1 MTETMLESTLAPG
14 RAFERRVGMLF
25 ELLGYHVEPNRLIAG
40 RQVDHFLEDRSGP
53 LSRLY
58 IVECK
63 DQANPVNTAQYD
75 AFRGRLTA
83 ARREI
88 SPKLRGI
95 LVASVGFVKEAKAQ
109 ALHEDIEL
117 LTISELESSVID
129 FRQYARDLIRRLAP
143 EPALTH
149 FVPPRLVREH
159 AVVSEPASSLV
170 VSWLADAEANQLTLL
185 GDYGTGKTTFLKHL
199 ALDLARRYEREV
211 IEGGARGR
219 VPIFIDLKDYTQAL
233 SLKQIILDLLDN
245 HGIRAS
251 SYAAFEYVLREGQVL
266 LILDGFDEM
275 ASRGNYRAT
284 LRNFR
289 ELNRSALGRAKIIL
303 SCRSHYFTD
312 HRDVQKFLGRSAPQ
326 QEAPVFYTDLY
337 REIAGRPNF
346 LITYLQEFDSGQVST
361 YLESR
366 CGRQAG
372 RVRDFIST
380 TYNLEELSRRPVLL
394 DMIVTSA
401 DSLGRQTEPVTPAIL
416 YRIYTDIWLSRND
429 WSTILDVETKRDLLE
444 CFAARA
450 IHEADAQ
457 LHYSEIPGLI
467 RAWRSGINGLDEEE
481 IDRELRA
488 ATFLVRDQGGRY
500 RFSHRSFL
508 EFFYA
513 RHLVSAA
520 ERGYLEVWAG
530 APFRAEI
537 YRFVQDLLAPPD
549 PRAAVAW
556 LLGLAQDPGADLEAR
571 RHAVKCVSRVQE
583 PRVSEVLTEVMRTP
597 GDRQLRCFAT
607 TALGHHRRPEVVAEL
622 IRVARDGGENL
633 WVRANALLALVRLDL
648 AEARAF
654 LLRLLEDGE
663 GERPL
668 QRPEIALLFRDV
680 HTRSNA
686 DLVQACLRFTRHRRD
701 DPKIVRLGL
710 ELCAAHPCVEGE
722 ALSREVLERTDDLGM
737 ARLAFAALS
746 PEAKRSLLPRVL
758 RLLEGWPKHSEARPL
773 LLALRGLRCAEVSGF
788 LLRLIG
794 ESQVPVRGYLKGYYH
809 SPLEM
814 QALEVLDEDYPE
826 LLALHAPVW
835 LRQHRSH
842 QFKNQLAQAYV
853 RQRPADG
860 EEVLRSLLLARRH
873 RAGHKLGLLDFFLHE
888 YQEGFAVLVRDLW
901 AREPA
906 SLVKRHALEL
916 LLQVDREAAI
926 ELMLGAGVWENRV
939 GTRIAVCTTL
949 ASVNRE
955 EATAALLERLR
966 HDPSQWVRLQ
976 ALRSLAAPGRKLDRE
991 RVSEAMQE
999 EKDPEVLALRAQLL
1013 GA

>member
-1 MTETMLESTLAPG
+1 MSEAVLDSVLAPG

-63 DQANPVNTAQYD
+63 DQAHPVNTAQYD
-75 AFRGRLTA
+75 AFRGRLTT
-83 ARREI
+83 ARHEI

-109 ALHEDIEL
+109 ARHEDIEL

-159 AVVSEPASSLV
+159 AAVSEPAASLV
-170 VSWLADAEANQLTLL
+170 GSWLADSEANQLTLL

-219 VPIFIDLKDYTQAL
+219 VPLFIDLKDYTQAL

-245 HGIRAS
+245 HGIRAA

-275 ASRGNYRAT
+275 ASRGNYRVT

-326 QEAPVFYTDLY
+326 EAPVFYTDLY

-346 LITYLQEFDSGQVST
+346 LITYLQEFDSEQVST

-366 CGRQAG
+366 CGRQAC
-372 RVRDFIST
+372 RVRDFIT
-380 TYNLEELSRRPVLL
+380 NTYNLEELSRRPVLL

-401 DSLGRQTEPVTPAIL
+401 DSLERQTEPVTPAIL

-450 IHEADAQ
+450 IHEEDAQ
-457 LHYSEIPGLI
+457 LHYSEIPRLI

-520 ERGYLEVWAG
+520 ERGTLDVWAG
-530 APFRAEI
+530 APARAEI

-549 PRAAVAW
+549 QRAALGW
-556 LLGLAQDPGADLEAR
+556 LLALAKDPEGDLRAR
-571 RHAVKCVSRVQE
+571 GHAVKCIGRVQD
-583 PRVSEVLTEVMRTP
+583 PRVPEVLLEVMRTP
-597 GDRQLRCFAT
+597 GEVQLRCFAT
-607 TALGHHRRPEVVAEL
+607 TALGHHRRPEVVAAL
-622 IRVARDGGENL
+622 IGVARDAGENV
-633 WVRANALLALVRLDL
+633 WVRANALLALVRVEME
-648 AEARAF
+648 EARAF
-654 LLRLLEDGE
+654 LLPLLEHGE

-668 QRPEIALLFRDV
+668 WSPEIKLIFRAV
-680 HTRSNA
+680 HTVSNM
-686 DLVQACLRFTRHRRD
+686 DLVRACIRYARRRRD
-701 DPKIVRLGL
+701 SPKVVRLGL
-710 ELCAAHPCVEGE
+710 ELCAARPCEEGE
-722 ALSREVLERTDDLGM
+722 ALGREVLESTDDPGM
-737 ARLAFAALS
+737 ARVAFAALS
-746 PEAKRSLLPRVL
+746 PEAQRSLLPRVIH
-758 RLLEGWPKHSEARPL
+758 LLEDWPEHPEARPL
-773 LLALRGLRCAEVSGF
+773 LLALRGLRCAEVSDF
-788 LLRLIG
+788 LLRVIG
-794 ESQVPVRGYLKGYYH
+794 ESHRPLPGYPNGYLH
-809 SPLEM
+809 SPLEL
-814 QALEVLDEDYPE
+814 QAVDILSDDYPD
-826 LLALHAPVW
+826 LLSAHAPAW
-835 LRQHRSH
+835 MRQHRSH
-842 QFKNQLAQAYV
+842 RFKIHLAQTYV
-853 RQRPADG
+853 RQRPPDG
-860 EEVLRSLLLARRH
+860 EALLRSLLLARWQRV
-873 RAGHKLGLLDFFLHE
+873 AHKLNLLDIFTQE
-888 YQEGFAVLVRDLW
+888 YRESFRDLVRELW
-901 AREPA
+901 PREPA
-906 SLVKRHALEL
+906 NMVKRHALEL

-926 ELMLGAGVWENRV
+926 ELMLGEGIWENRV
-939 GTRIAVCTTL
+939 GTRMAVCTTL
-949 ASVNRE
+949 ASVNRD

-966 HDPSQWVRLQ
+966 QDPSVWVRLQ
-976 ALRSLAAPGRKLDRE
+976 ALRSLASPGRLLDRQ
-991 RVSEAMQE
+991 RVSEAMQG
-999 EKDPEVLALRAQLL
+999 EKDPDVLALRAQLL
-1013 GA
+1013 GT

>member
-1 MTETMLESTLAPG
+1 MTETLLESTLAPG
-14 RAFERRVGMLF
+14 KAFERRVGMLF

-75 AFRGRLTA
+75 TFRGRLTT
-83 ARREI
+83 ARHEI

-109 ALHEDIEL
+109 ARHEDIEL

-159 AVVSEPASSLV
+159 AAVSEPAASLV
-170 VSWLADAEANQLTLL
+170 GSWLADSEANQLTLL

-199 ALDLARRYEREV
+199 ALDLSRRYEREV

-219 VPIFIDLKDYTQAL
+219 VPVFIDLKDYTQAL

-245 HGIRAS
+245 HGIRAA

-275 ASRGNYRAT
+275 ASRGNYRVT

-312 HRDVQKFLGRSAPQ
+312 HRDVQKFLGRPTS

-346 LITYLQEFDSGQVST
+346 LITYLQEFDSDQVST

-366 CGRQAG
+366 CGRQAC
-372 RVRDFIST
+372 RVRDFIT
-380 TYNLEELSRRPVLL
+380 NTYNLEELSRRPVLL

-401 DSLGRQTEPVTPAIL
+401 DSLQRQTEPVTPAIL

-444 CFAARA
+444 CFAAKA

-488 ATFLVRDQGGRY
+488 ATFLVRDQGGHY

-520 ERGYLEVWAG
+520 ERGTLDVWAG
-530 APFRAEI
+530 APARAEI

-549 PRAAVAW
+549 QRSALGW
-556 LLGLAQDPGADLEAR
+556 LLGLAKDPAGDVRAR
-571 RHAVKCVSRVQE
+571 GHAVKCIGRVLD
-583 PRVSEVLTEVMRTP
+583 PRVPEVLLEIMRTP
-597 GDRQLRCFAT
+597 GESQLRCFAT
-607 TALGHHRRPEVVAEL
+607 TALGHHRRPEVVAAL
-622 IRVARDGGENL
+622 ISVARDGDENV
-633 WVRANALLALVRLDL
+633 WVRANALLALVRVDMV
-648 AEARAF
+648 EARAF
-654 LLRLLEDGE
+654 LLPLLEHGE

-668 QRPEIALLFRDV
+668 WTPEIKLIFRAV
-680 HTRSNA
+680 HTISNM
-686 DLVQACLRFTRHRRD
+686 DLVRACIRFARRRRD
-701 DPKIVRLGL
+701 YPKIIRLGL
-710 ELCAAHPCVEGE
+710 ELCAARPCDEGE
-722 ALSREVLERTDDLGM
+722 ALSREVLESTEDLGM
-737 ARLAFAALS
+737 AQTAFAAL
-746 PEAKRSLLPRVL
+746 PLEAKRSLLPRVIH
-758 RLLEGWPKHSEARPL
+758 LLEEWPKHPEARPL
-773 LLALRGLRCAEVSGF
+773 LLALRGLRCDEVSDF
-788 LLRLIG
+788 LLRVIG
-794 ESQVPVRGYLKGYYH
+794 ESHVPLRGYLKGYLH
-809 SPLEM
+809 SPLEL
-814 QALEVLDEDYPE
+814 QALEVLSEDYPE
-826 LLALHAPVW
+826 LLSARAPVW
-835 LRQHRSH
+835 MSQHRSH
-842 QFKNQLAQAYV
+842 GFKVHLAQAYV
-853 RQRPADG
+853 RQHPPEG
-860 EEVLRSLLLARRH
+860 EEMLRSLLLARRQ
-873 RAGHKLGLLDFFLHE
+873 RVAHKLSLLDIFTRE
-888 YQEGFAVLVRDLW
+888 YRESFRDLVRELW
-901 AREPA
+901 PREPA
-906 SLVKRHALEL
+906 NMVKRHALEL

-926 ELMLGAGVWENRV
+926 ELMLGEGIWENRV
-939 GTRIAVCTTL
+939 GTRMAVCTTL

-955 EATAALLERLR
+955 EATGALLERLR
-966 HDPSQWVRLQ
+966 QDPSVWVRLQ
-976 ALRSLAAPGRKLDRE
+976 ALRSLASPGRRLE
-991 RVSEAMQE
+991 RQQVTEAMQG
-999 EKDPEVLALRAQLL
+999 EKDPGVLALRAQLL
-1013 GA
+1013 GV

>member
-1 MTETMLESTLAPG
+1 MLESTLAPG

-149 FVPPRLVREH
+149 FVPPRIVREH
-159 AVVSEPASSLV
+159 AAVSESAASLV
-170 VSWLADAEANQLTLL
+170 GSWLADSEANQLTLL

-219 VPIFIDLKDYTQAL
+219 VPVFIDLKDYTQAL

-245 HGIRAS
+245 HGIRAA

-275 ASRGNYRAT
+275 ASRGNYRVT

-326 QEAPVFYTDLY
+326 EAPVFYTDLY

-346 LITYLQEFDSGQVST
+346 LITYLQEFDSEQVST

-366 CGRQAG
+366 CGRQAC
-372 RVRDFIST
+372 RVRDFISN

-500 RFSHRSFL
+500 SFSHRSFL

-513 RHLVSAA
+513 RHLVSSA
-520 ERGYLEVWAG
+520 ERGYLEVWAT

-537 YRFVQDLLAPPD
+537 YRFVQDLIAPPD
-549 PRAAVAW
+549 QRAALGW
-556 LLGLAQDPGADLEAR
+556 LLELARDPAADLHAR
-571 RHAVKCVSRVQE
+571 EHAVKCVSRVQD
-583 PRVSEVLTEVMRTP
+583 PRVPEVLLEIVGTP
-597 GDRQLRCFAT
+597 GELQLRVYAT
-607 TALGHHRRPEVVAEL
+607 TSLGHHPRPEVAAAL
-622 IRVARDGGENL
+622 IRVARDGGENVL
-633 WVRANALLALVRLDL
+633 VRANALMALVRLDME
-648 AEARAF
+648 EARAF
-654 LLRLLEDGE
+654 LLPLLENGD

-668 QRPEIALLFRDV
+668 WSPEVNLIFRAV
-680 HTRSNA
+680 HAVSDM
-686 DLVQACLRFTRHRRD
+686 DLVRACIRYARRRRD
-701 DPKIVRLGL
+701 NPKIVRLGL
-710 ELCAAHPCVEGE
+710 DLCAARPCDEGE
-722 ALSREVLERTDDLGM
+722 ALSREILERNEDLGM
-737 ARLAFAALS
+737 ARTAFAALS
-746 PEAKRSLLPRVL
+746 TEAKLALLPRVL
-758 RLLEGWPKHSEARPL
+758 GLLEARPKHREARAL
-773 LLALRGLRCAEVSGF
+773 LLGLRGLRCAEVSDF
-788 LLRLIG
+788 LLRLIEG
-794 ESQVPVRGYLKGYYH
+794 SNVPVRGYLKDYFY
-809 SPLEM
+809 SPLEL
-814 QALEVLDEDYPE
+814 QALEVLEEDYPE
-826 LLALHAPVW
+826 LLAAHAPAW

-842 QFKNQLAQAYV
+842 NFKVQLAQTYV
-853 RQRPADG
+853 RQRPPDG
-860 EEVLRSLLLARRH
+860 EELLRSLLLARRH
-873 RAGHKLGLLDFFLHE
+873 RVAHKLGLLDFFMLE
-888 YQEGFAVLVRDLW
+888 YRESFPALVRDLW

-926 ELMLGAGVWENRV
+926 GLMLGEGVWENRV

-976 ALRSLAAPGRKLDRE
+976 ALRSLAAPGRKLDRQ
-991 RVSEAMQE
+991 RVAEAMQE
-999 EKDPEVLALRAQLL
+999 EKDPEVLSLRTQLL